1 VRIFLKNGSKLVENI
16 EEQFLL
22 EREIQTITEQNL
34 HEIFKLEFVASKMEL
49 AGFRIDTLNIKG
61 ETMTLE
67 QMGLILKQFSN
78 PEEIRHREKGTFEKE
93 RNDP

>member
-1 VRIFLKNGSKLVENI
+1 M
-16 EEQFLL
+16 
-22 EREIQTITEQNL
+22 L
-34 HEIFKLEFVASKMEL
+34 HPLYHAAK
-49 AGFRIDTLNIKG
+49 IDIKLNIKG

>member
-1 VRIFLKNGSKLVENI
+1 LFHPLYHAAK
-16 EEQFLL
+16 
-22 EREIQTITEQNL
+22 
-34 HEIFKLEFVASKMEL
+34 
-49 AGFRIDTLNIKG
+49 IDIKFIIIKG